1 MDKSKLREF
10 FKRLRASQ
18 NLEEWQKRSERICQ
32 WLLSSEFYKGSKGI
46 AFFHY
51 INKEVNLCPAMAK
64 ALAEKEV
71 YLPCTNLRERTLI
84 FRRLFE
90 FSELVEGAFGIPEP
104 PRENSTLAP
113 EDLDLILV
121 PGLAFDRN
129 KERLGYG
136 GGFYDRVL
144 AQTGAIKIGVA
155 FSFQIV
161 HTLPHEP
168 YDQRVD
174 WILTEEGFF

>member
-1 MDKSKLREF
+1 MDKSKLREY
-10 FKRLRASQ
+10 FKRLRDSQ
-18 NLEEWQKRSERICQ
+18 TLEEWQRGSERICQ
-32 WLLSSEFYKGSKGI
+32 WLLSSEFYKGSKRM

-84 FRRLFE
+84 FRRLFG

-104 PRENSTLAP
+104 QEKNPALAP

-129 KERLGYG
+129 KGRLGYG

-144 AQTGAIKIGVA
+144 SQTGAIKIGVA
-155 FSFQIV
+155 FSFQIANE
-161 HTLPHEP
+161 LPQEP

-174 WILTEEGFF
+174 WILTEKEFF